1 MNHVTLPLFVFS
13 VLLAPIAAQKVAL
26 KQTAKQGTAAAFVV
40 KNNVNQAI
48 DLGGQQMD
56 MGQNMTHHFT
66 VKVATVAADGTC
78 TVDLNISRIVGSMEM
93 PMMGSIDFDTNP
105 PAAGKDGKEAKEE
118 EPEDGGMGGMGLPSG
133 ASIRTALLSFVGK
146 TFTAKVDPQGKVQEV
161 TGMAEALEQA
171 KSKGGGSMMISNIMD
186 KDAVLQLFEHA
197 FGDLPK
203 DDKAVGESWTGTET
217 KKRKGMPMKSLTTMT
232 LNKFDGEVAE
242 VAIVGTIASASG
254 PSKLDAAKPDAAK
267 PDAAKPGA
275 AKPDAAKPDAA
286 KPDAA
291 KPENQTEGD
300 DDDDETDQARQVME
314 NAKIENG
321 KISGSMLISR
331 KDGLVV
337 RSETK
342 TSMEITA
349 PSPMGGGEMTISV
362 TSTLLV
368 ERAKPGEE
376 NPVTTPVPVNKP
388 VKVEPKDAA
397 AKPATPAKA
406 AGGK

>member
-66 VKVATVAADGTC
+66 VMVATVAADGTC

-146 TFTAKVDPQGKVQEV
+146 TFTAKMDPHGKVQEV
-161 TGMAEALEQA
+161 TGVAEALEQA

-186 KDAVLQLFEHA
+186 KDAVLQLVEYA

-267 PDAAKPGA
+267 PDAAKP
-275 AKPDAAKPDAA
+275 
-286 KPDAA
+286 DAA
-291 KPENQTEGD
+291 KPENQTEGDD

-376 NPVTTPVPVNKP
+376 KPVTTPVPVNKP